1 LAKAF
6 AVRALLTRLHRTVG
20 LVTAGFLFIA
30 GITGSLIAFWPELDV
45 ALNPELYRAA
55 SAGPHLSPS
64 ALAAKVEAAEPR
76 LQVIGMP
83 LRVAPGEAALL
94 TVQPRNDPATGQPFA
109 LGYDEVFADPASG
122 AMIGTRLWG
131 ACCFERKHL
140 MPFLF
145 TLHNTLYLPGRWGAW
160 LMGTVALVWLLDC
173 FVAIGLTFPR
183 RQPFLSKWMSSFRLA
198 RGNVGVGRRTLD
210 LHRVGGLWLWLALVP
225 LAMSGVALNLDA
237 ELFRP
242 LVRAVMPMSEPPPSR
257 ADASRAALGFDALG
271 FDAIAARAAEEAA
284 ARNWPPPGAVFHN
297 TGEGTYTVSMTRSQQ
312 DRGEGLGPASMMF
325 DAATGALIRA
335 VAPGEG
341 RAGDVF
347 MQVQFPLHSGR
358 IAGLPGRILI
368 CVAGIVVAAL
378 SVTGLMMWS
387 RRRRAQLRLR
397 GV

>member
-1 LAKAF
+1 
-6 AVRALLTRLHRTVG
+6 
-20 LVTAGFLFIA
+20 
-30 GITGSLIAFWPELDV
+30 
-45 ALNPELYRAA
+45 
-55 SAGPHLSPS
+55 
-64 ALAAKVEAAEPR
+64 
-76 LQVIGMP
+76 
-83 LRVAPGEAALL
+83 
-94 TVQPRNDPATGQPFA
+94 
-109 LGYDEVFADPASG
+109 
-122 AMIGTRLWG
+122 MIGTRLWG

-242 LVRAVMPMSEPPPSR
+242 LARAVMPMSEPPPSR

-368 CVAGIVVAAL
+368 CVAGIVVAA
-378 SVTGLMMWS
+378 V
-387 RRRRAQLRLR
+387 
-397 GV
+397 